1 MEGTTNQPGRRTLR
15 PIEEY
20 NYQRNVLKT
29 YSCFIVASK
38 LSECV
43 DKEVLLSRIQKLVA
57 SRKQLRLNV
66 FKEDGTDDLYLQEI
80 SDWSVDD
87 VVEFKTG
94 SDIVEEIGMAHRYCF
109 VTAINKPLWKLVVLN
124 SQWLLLQCDHTL
136 LDGNSAAFFH
146 EELVCLLNNQ
156 PIGKDLE
163 EESQLS
169 KFTTPST
176 KYLIRCLFSEFSPK
190 WLSNWFGKLGKM
202 PFTEKSQYQTDDPSW
217 NISDKSPIRDNEFK
231 TLKHLITINTQ
242 EFIKLKSL
250 LKAQSVSFTSFWLY
264 LNLSVLSQFTQLS
277 LNCSIPVNLRTLLD
291 KRNAKRYGLFVSAVE
306 LKLSTRLVSHES
318 FDWNYVRYIQ
328 SHLSPVK
335 LKESAQLVGML
346 NYVNAKDYLLEKSS
360 KPRTCTLE
368 ISNLG
373 LREDY
378 KNTAAQPYLNE
389 IIFSQPNNITGPY
402 ITNDMASTSEQ
413 VNILIGAVPECGY
426 FYDLYTSGLE
436 ALLNEFIRDI

>member
-1 MEGTTNQPGRRTLR
+1 MEGFTSERGKKTLR

-20 NYQRNVLKT
+20 NYQRNILKT

-43 DKEVLLSRIQKLVA
+43 DREALLSGIQKLMA

-66 FKEDGTDDLYLQEI
+66 FKDDGTNELYLQQI
-80 SDWSVDD
+80 SDCSVDD

-94 SDIVEEIGMAHRYCF
+94 SDVVQELSMAHGYCF
-109 VTAINKPLWKLVVLN
+109 VTGINRPLWKLIVVN

-156 PIGKDLE
+156 PIGKDCE

-176 KYLIRCLFSEFSPK
+176 RYLIGCLLNEFSPK
-190 WLSNWFGKLGKM
+190 WLSNWFGKQGKI
-202 PFTEKSQYQTDDPSW
+202 PFKGKHQYQTDDPSW
-217 NISDKSPIRDNEFK
+217 SISDKPPIKDNEFK
-231 TLKHLITINTQ
+231 TLKHLITIETH
-242 EFIKLKSL
+242 EFNKLKSL

-264 LNLSVLSQFTQLS
+264 LNITVLSQFTQLS
-277 LNCSIPVNLRTLLD
+277 LDCSIPVNLRTLLD
-291 KRNAKRYGLFVSAVE
+291 ERNAKSYGLFVSAVE
-306 LKLSTRLVSHES
+306 LKLSTRLVSHKS
-318 FDWNYVRYIQ
+318 IDWDYVRYIQ
-328 SHLSPVK
+328 SHLSPDK

-346 NYVNAKDYLLEKSS
+346 NYVKTKDYLLQKSS

-378 KNTAAQPYLNE
+378 KNTAAHPYLKE
-389 IIFSQPNNITGPY
+389 IIFSQPNNFTGPY

-426 FYDLYTSGLE
+426 FYDSYTSGLE
-436 ALLNEFIRDI
+436 ALLNELIRDI